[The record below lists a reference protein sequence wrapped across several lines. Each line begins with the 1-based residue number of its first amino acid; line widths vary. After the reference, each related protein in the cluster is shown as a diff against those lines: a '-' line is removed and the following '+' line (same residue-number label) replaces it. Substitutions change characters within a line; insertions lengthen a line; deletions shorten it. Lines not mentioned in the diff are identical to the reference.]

1 MGFKALSGRLPEW
14 GRLFDEAGYDAFQ
27 DAVREELSA
36 RGPAFEV
43 HDGYARIGDWE
54 LPLLPLAQLCAKA
67 PRSGWRPLLHE
78 QLERR
83 FAEEKLGKELDSV
96 RGSFDRA
103 RPALKLRVQRA
114 ETLRPG
120 TISAPIAGHLHAAL
134 VLDLPSFVTPV
145 RVADLAAWERPAPE
159 LIALAIDNVKTKERI
174 ELAPMEISSARL
186 FAVSGPS
193 VFVAT
198 LGLVVEDLLGAATP
212 YGALVAMPSGHIV
225 LCHAIADARSLRV
238 LPAMA
243 AGALQAWEGG
253 PAPLSPDLFWKRGD
267 RFVALPVVR
276 EDGEVK
282 CELHR
287 EFDEQVA
294 QRLS

>member
-14 GRLFDEAGYDAFQ
+14 GRLFDEPGYDAFQ
-27 DAVREELSA
+27 DAVREELA
-36 RGPAFEV
+36 RGPAFEL
-43 HDGYARIGDWE
+43 HDGYARLGDWE
-54 LPLLPLAQLCAKA
+54 LPLLPLAQLCAKV
-67 PRSGWRPLLHE
+67 PRSGWRPLLRE

-83 FAEEKLGKELDSV
+83 FAEEKLGQELDSV
-96 RGSFDRA
+96 RGNFDRA

-120 TISAPIAGHLHAAL
+120 TISTPIAGPLHAAL

-198 LGLVVEDLLGAATP
+198 LGLVVEDLLGPATP
-212 YGALVAMPSGHIV
+212 YGALVAMPSGHIL

-253 PAPLSPDLFWKRGD
+253 PALFWKRGD

-282 CELHR
+282 CGLHR

>member
-14 GRLFDEAGYDAFQ
+14 GRLFDEPGYDAFQ

-36 RGPAFEV
+36 RGPGFEL

-67 PRSGWRPLLHE
+67 PRSGWRALLRE

-83 FAEEKLGKELDSV
+83 FTEEKLGKELDSV
-96 RGSFDRA
+96 RGNFDRA

-120 TISAPIAGHLHAAL
+120 TISAPIAGQLHAAL
-134 VLDLPSFVTPV
+134 VLDLPSP
-145 RVADLAAWERPAPE
+145 
-159 LIALAIDNVKTKERI
+159 
-174 ELAPMEISSARL
+174 
-186 FAVSGPS
+186 
-193 VFVAT
+193 
-198 LGLVVEDLLGAATP
+198 ATP

-276 EDGEVK
+276 EDGEVR

-294 QRLS
+294 QRLC

>member
-1 MGFKALSGRLPEW
+1 MA
-14 GRLFDEAGYDAFQ
+14 
-27 DAVREELSA
+27 
-36 RGPAFEV
+36 
-43 HDGYARIGDWE
+43 
-54 LPLLPLAQLCAKA
+54 PLL
-67 PRSGWRPLLHE
+67 RE

-83 FAEEKLGKELDSV
+83 FAEERLGKELDSV
-96 RGSFDRA
+96 RGNFDRA

-120 TISAPIAGHLHAAL
+120 TISAPSPGTSMRRWSSISPASSRGARGRSRGMGAPGSGADRARHRQRQDQGADRGGPDG
-134 VLDLPSFVTPV
+134 DLLGSPV
-145 RVADLAAWERPAPE
+145 R
-159 LIALAIDNVKTKERI
+159 
-174 ELAPMEISSARL
+174 
-186 FAVSGPS
+186 VSGPS

-198 LGLVVEDLLGAATP
+198 LGLVVEDLLGSATP

-243 AGALQAWEGG
+243 AGALQAGKEARAAQPRSVLEAGRSVRRSSG
-253 PAPLSPDLFWKRGD
+253 RARG
-267 RFVALPVVR
+267 RR
-276 EDGEVK
+276 GE

>member
-1 MGFKALSGRLPEW
+1 MSFSALAGRIPEW
-14 GRLFDEAGYDAFQ
+14 GRLFDEAAYLAFHDAL
-27 DAVREELSA
+27 REELTA
-36 RGPAFEV
+36 RGQPFEL
-43 HDGYARIGDWE
+43 HADYARLGDWE
-54 LPLLPLAQLCAKA
+54 LPLLPLAERCAGA
-67 PRSGWRPLLHE
+67 PRSGWRELLRHE
-78 QLERR
+78 LELRL
-83 FAEEKLGKELDSV
+83 AQEKLGRELDSV
-96 RGSFDRA
+96 RGDFTRA
-103 RPALKLRVQRA
+103 RPVLKLRVQRA

-120 TISAPIAGHLHAAL
+120 TISAPIAGQLHAAL

-159 LIALAIDNVKTKERI
+159 VVAVALENVKTRERVQ
-174 ELAPMEISSARL
+174 LTPMEIASARL

-198 LGLVVEDLLGAATP
+198 LGLSADDLLGKETP
-212 YGALVAMPSGHIV
+212 HGALVAMPSGHIL
-225 LCHAIADARSLRV
+225 LCHSIADARSLRV

-243 AGALQAWEGG
+243 AGALQAYEGG

-267 RFVALPVVR
+267 RFVALSVTR

-282 CELHR
+282 CELPG

>member
-36 RGPAFEV
+36 RGPAFEL

-54 LPLLPLAQLCAKA
+54 LPLLPLGQLCAKA
-67 PRSGWRPLLHE
+67 PRSGWRPLLRE

-96 RGSFDRA
+96 RGNFDRA

-114 ETLRPG
+114 
-120 TISAPIAGHLHAAL
+120 AAL
-134 VLDLPSFVTPV
+134 HTAVVRGLPSFVTPV

-186 FAVSGPS
+186 FAV
-193 VFVAT
+193 
-198 LGLVVEDLLGAATP
+198 
-212 YGALVAMPSGHIV
+212 
-225 LCHAIADARSLRV
+225 R
-238 LPAMA
+238 
-243 AGALQAWEGG
+243 
-253 PAPLSPDLFWKRGD
+253 
-267 RFVALPVVR
+267 
-276 EDGEVK
+276 
-282 CELHR
+282 
-287 EFDEQVA
+287 
-294 QRLS
+294 

>member
-1 MGFKALSGRLPEW
+1 MGFKALSSRLPEW

-36 RGPAFEV
+36 RGPPFEL

-54 LPLLPLAQLCAKA
+54 LPLLPLAQLCAQA
-67 PRSGWRPLLHE
+67 PRSGWRPLLRE

-83 FAEEKLGKELDSV
+83 FAEEKLGQELDSV
-96 RGSFDRA
+96 RGNFDRA

-159 LIALAIDNVKTKERI
+159 LIAIAIDNVKTPGTVPSRMPSTARKERH
-174 ELAPMEISSARL
+174 
-186 FAVSGPS
+186 G
-193 VFVAT
+193 
-198 LGLVVEDLLGAATP
+198 
-212 YGALVAMPSGHIV
+212 
-225 LCHAIADARSLRV
+225 
-238 LPAMA
+238 
-243 AGALQAWEGG
+243 
-253 PAPLSPDLFWKRGD
+253 
-267 RFVALPVVR
+267 
-276 EDGEVK
+276 
-282 CELHR
+282 
-287 EFDEQVA
+287 
-294 QRLS
+294 